1 MALVAIQSGLEQT
14 RHSVC
19 DDRLISRKIV
29 KPGNSGTI
37 FNVLPIN
44 IWGRFVG
51 LSFHTV
57 EVFMQSIDESC
68 KIGVRIFL
76 VIILKLRV
84 DIPDDFFNLDWPV
97 GLFFSTPHVLGK
109 SCIGFCQF
117 PGSPH
122 GVVLIDLLPIGLT
135 QEVLS
140 KLLSMR

>member
-1 MALVAIQSGLEQT
+1 
-14 RHSVC
+14 
-19 DDRLISRKIV
+19 
-29 KPGNSGTI
+29 
-37 FNVLPIN
+37 
-44 IWGRFVG
+44 
-51 LSFHTV
+51 
-57 EVFMQSIDESC
+57 MQRIDESC